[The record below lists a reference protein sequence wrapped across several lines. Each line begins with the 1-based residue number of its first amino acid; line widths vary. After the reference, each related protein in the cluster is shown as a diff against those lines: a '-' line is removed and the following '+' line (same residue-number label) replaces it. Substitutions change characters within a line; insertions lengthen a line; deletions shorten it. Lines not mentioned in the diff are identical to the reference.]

1 MDINLFNL
9 RAHIVY
15 GVVTILLNGTIALL
29 LAQAASGNVDIGG
42 LVSNAIGTIW
52 AFINNIWIL
61 LIILLFIIPVLQ
73 RGAVNRARARMLT
86 RISHERHSQV
96 ITLIHRQETIAFL
109 GIPLSRYIDI
119 DDSEEVLRAIRI
131 TPSDVPI
138 DLIIHTP
145 GGIALAATQIAMA
158 LKAHPAKKTV
168 IVPHYA
174 MSGGTMIALAAD
186 EILMDPHAVIGP
198 VDPQL
203 ANKDGQFA
211 AVSILK
217 AVKEKP
223 VERIGDATLMMADD
237 AHKAQEQ
244 MIVFVREIM
253 KGKCGEPNTDKIISE
268 LVMGRYTHDYP
279 IFPEM
284 AKDLLGDCVKTGIP
298 KSVYELMEFYKMAMG
313 AHRPGVE
320 YIPVAPPGGPQQRR

>member
-1 MDINLFNL
+1 VATLL
-9 RAHIVY
+9 GASIV
-15 GVVTILLNGTIALL
+15 LA
-29 LAQAASGNVDIGG
+29 LAQAATGNVDIGS
-42 LVSNAIGTIW
+42 LIGGVAAGVW
-52 AFINNIWIL
+52 AVISNIWIL
-61 LIILLFIIPVLQ
+61 LLIVLFILPVLQ
-73 RGAVNRARARMLT
+73 RGALNRARERILT
-86 RISHERHSQV
+86 RISRERRSQV

-109 GIPLSRYIDI
+109 GIPISRYIDI

-131 TPSDVPI
+131 TPADMPI
-138 DLIIHTP
+138 DMIIHTP

-158 LKAHPAKKTV
+158 LKAHPGKKTV

-211 AVSILK
+211 AASVIK
-217 AVKEKP
+217 AVMEKP
-223 VERIGDATLMMADD
+223 IERVGDATLMLADD
-237 AHKAQEQ
+237 AKKAQEQ
-244 MIVFVREIM
+244 MIVFVRAIM
-253 KGKCGEPNTDKIISE
+253 KGKCGEQNIDQIIAE
-268 LVMGRYTHDYP
+268 LVMGKYTHDYP
-279 IFPEM
+279 IFPER
-284 AKDLLGDCVKTGIP
+284 ARELLGDCVKVGIP

-313 AHRPGVE
+313 THRPGVE

>member
-1 MDINLFNL
+1 LHTACLF
-9 RAHIVY
+9 
-15 GVVTILLNGTIALL
+15 
-29 LAQAASGNVDIGG
+29 AQAVSGGG
-42 LVSNAIGTIW
+42 DLGSLVGGAVSAVW
-52 AFINNIWIL
+52 AFVSNIWIL
-61 LIILLFIIPVLQ
+61 LLIILFIIPVFQ
-73 RGAVNRARARMLT
+73 RNAVNRARAAMLT
-86 RISHERHSQV
+86 KISRERKSQV

-119 DDSEEVLRAIRI
+119 DDSEEVLRAIRT
-131 TPSDVPI
+131 TPHDVPI
-138 DLIIHTP
+138 DLIMHTP

-211 AVSILK
+211 AASIIR
-217 AVKEKP
+217 AVQKKP
-223 VERIGDATLMMADD
+223 VDKIADATLMLADD
-237 AHKAQEQ
+237 AQKAQDQ

-253 KGKCGEPNTDKIISE
+253 KGKCGEGNTDKIISE
-268 LVMGRYTHDYP
+268 LVMGKYTHDYP

-284 AKDLLGDCVKTGIP
+284 ARELLGDCVKIGIP

-313 AHRPGVE
+313 THRPGVE